1 MCGATLNQFLVQSCL
16 KEAQAV
22 IEREQM
28 LKLSRR
34 DSRQFLNLLDSPPA
48 PNAALRAAQARYKK
62 SRRNAD
68 SALTGNHN
76 RQGFDC
82 YRPELND
89 WLAKIARQHQEK
101 DLSKTFVAVCPTMRQ
116 SAFLAITRC
125 R

>member
-1 MCGATLNQFLVQSCL
+1 MNTAAIKNTERIGARVPVEVFETLHRAAELCGATLNQFLVQSCL

-34 DSRQFLNLLDSPPA
+34 DSRQLLNLLDSPPA

-68 SALTGNHN
+68 S
-76 RQGFDC
+76 GFNWQ
-82 YRPELND
+82 P
-89 WLAKIARQHQEK
+89 
-101 DLSKTFVAVCPTMRQ
+101 
-116 SAFLAITRC
+116 
-125 R
+125 